1 MGFARTLMFIGHY
14 AVAFAAKRAVPA
26 VSLGTLFLAAQLID
40 GLWPLFLLLG
50 LEHVEIAPG
59 DTAFTPLRFVDYPIT
74 HSLLMCAVWAVLL
87 GAAYYLVR
95 RYRAGAMMVGA
106 LVMSH
111 WVLDFVTH
119 RPDLPLYPGGRAY
132 AGLGLWNSVPA
143 TLAIEG
149 AMFVG
154 GLSLYLAATR
164 ARDRTGVV
172 ALWGL
177 VLVLLA
183 AYLGAAF
190 GPPAPSPQAVAWSG
204 LLGWLTVL
212 WGYWIDR
219 HRTALHAP
227 APSA

>member
-1 MGFARTLMFIGHY
+1 MFIGHY

-50 LEHVEIAPG
+50 LERVEIAPG
-59 DTAFTPLRFVDYPIT
+59 DTAFTPLRFVHYPIT
-74 HSLLMCAVWAVLL
+74 HSLLMCAVWALLL

-95 RYRAGAMMVGA
+95 RYRAGAFMVAA

-119 RPDLPLYPGGRAY
+119 RPDLPLYPGGSLR

-143 TLAIEG
+143 TLVVEG
-149 AMFVG
+149 AMFVA
-154 GLSLYLAATR
+154 GLWLYLTATR
-164 ARDRTGVV
+164 PRDRTGVV
-172 ALWGL
+172 ALWAL
-177 VLVLLA
+177 MVVLLA
-183 AYLGAAF
+183 AYFGAAF
-190 GPPAPSPQAVAWSG
+190 GPPAPGVEAVAWSG
-204 LLGWLTVL
+204 LLGWLTVA

-219 HRTALHAP
+219 HRTALPDP
-227 APSA
+227 ARRA

>member
-1 MGFARTLMFIGHY
+1 MLIGHY

-40 GLWPLFLLLG
+40 GLWPLFLFLG
-50 LEHVEIAPG
+50 LERLEIAPG
-59 DTAFTPLRFVDYPIT
+59 DTAFTPLRFVHYPIT
-74 HSLLMCAVWAVLL
+74 HSLLMCAVWAALFGV
-87 GAAYYLVR
+87 AYYFVR
-95 RYRAGAMMVGA
+95 RYRAGALMVAA

-119 RPDLPLYPGGRAY
+119 RPDLPLYPGSRTY

-149 AMFVG
+149 AMFVA
-154 GLSLYLAATR
+154 GLWLYLAATR
-164 ARDRTGVV
+164 ARDRVGVV
-172 ALWGL
+172 ALWTL

-183 AYLGAAF
+183 AYFGAAF
-190 GPPAPSPQAVAWSG
+190 GPPAPSPEAVAWSG
-204 LLGWLTVL
+204 LLGWLTVA

-219 HRTALHAP
+219 HRVAAR
-227 APSA
+227 A